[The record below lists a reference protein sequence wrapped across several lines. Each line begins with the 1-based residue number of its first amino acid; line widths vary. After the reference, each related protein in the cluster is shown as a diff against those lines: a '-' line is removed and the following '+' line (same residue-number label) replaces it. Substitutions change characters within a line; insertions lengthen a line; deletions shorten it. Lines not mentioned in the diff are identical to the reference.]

1 MMSIE
6 GLNIT
11 VKKVEHN
18 NEVMIVENHETFVI
32 LASIGSDYWIIQHYN
47 NQNSLK
53 KVINIL
59 QKELKV
65 KVYKAKEKR

>member
-1 MMSIE
+1 MISIE

-18 NEVMIVENHETFVI
+18 NEVMIVENHETFVVLI
-32 LASIGSDYWIIQHYN
+32 NIGPDYWIVKHYN
-47 NQNSLK
+47 NQNRLK
-53 KVINIL
+53 KVMNIL

>member
-1 MMSIE
+1 MISIE

-32 LASIGSDYWIIQHYN
+32 LINIGSDYWIVQHYN